1 MDILEVNHLSVVEC
15 EAEKN
20 QKLGFLDKED
30 IDIGGFI
37 DCQLKDKEGNPVV
50 FDFKWT
56 SSKTYYQELL
66 QENRSIQLAI
76 YRELINKE
84 SEKKVKKV
92 AYFLMPE
99 GQLYST
105 SQFEGKYCH
114 KIDPENTE
122 DLLEKVKN
130 SYAYRRKEIES
141 GKIET
146 TEATTTCEFDYVNDT
161 ENNNLVPLKIDIK
174 KDGKGKGK
182 ELNRFTD
189 YAFLLT
195 KK

>member
-1 MDILEVNHLSVVEC
+1 M
-15 EAEKN
+15 
-20 QKLGFLDKED
+20 
-30 IDIGGFI
+30 
-37 DCQLKDKEGNPVV
+37 
-50 FDFKWT
+50 
-56 SSKTYYQELL
+56 
-66 QENRSIQLAI
+66 
-76 YRELINKE
+76 
-84 SEKKVKKV
+84 KKV

-130 SYAYRRKEIES
+130 SYAYRRKEIVS

-161 ENNNLVPLKIDIK
+161 ENNNLVPLKI
-174 KDGKGKGK
+174 KGKGK

>member
-1 MDILEVNHLSVVEC
+1 MNHLSVVEC

-30 IDIGGFI
+30 IDIEGFI

-146 TEATTTCEFDYVNDT
+146 TEATAATEFDYVK
-161 ENNNLVPLKIDIK
+161 NNADENLVPLKMDIK
-174 KDGKGKGK
+174 KDGNGKGK
-182 ELNRFTD
+182 ETNRFTD
-189 YAFLLT
+189 FAFLLT
-195 KK
+195 KKK